1 MNWRRPSRYLI
12 SFGLRLPL
20 RLGLR
25 IADGFRQHLAQFSLG
40 LRGFPRFCHC
50 VITRYMGMPEGE
62 LNPLGL
68 PADNSCPLLLG
79 RSPRAPRTANRFR
92 VGTISLSI

>member
-40 LRGFPRFCHC
+40 LRGFPRFLPLCHSY
-50 VITRYMGMPEGE
+50 YMGMPEGE
-62 LNPLGL
+62 LKRPLHHTEEL
-68 PADNSCPLLLG
+68 RL
-79 RSPRAPRTANRFR
+79 AND
-92 VGTISLSI
+92 